1 MVFVAFA
8 IRFPAADSCKA
19 VFRSVR
25 KSREGYTSSG
35 VSLVT
40 YIIYIVTMI

>member
-40 YIIYIVTMI
+40 YYIVTMI